1 MAEFRNMVRE
11 FLMSKIGPG
20 DHSTIVA
27 NVMDAADVNKDSKVL
42 LRPFVTFLSEY
53 LQIFMNI

>member
-1 MAEFRNMVRE
+1 MAEFRKMVRE

-20 DHSTIVA
+20 DHSRIVA

-42 LRPFVTFLSEY
+42 LRHFITFPTQY
-53 LQIFMNI
+53 L

>member
-1 MAEFRNMVRE
+1 MAEFKKMVRE

-42 LRPFVTFLSEY
+42 LRLFITFLSEY
-53 LQIFMNI
+53 F